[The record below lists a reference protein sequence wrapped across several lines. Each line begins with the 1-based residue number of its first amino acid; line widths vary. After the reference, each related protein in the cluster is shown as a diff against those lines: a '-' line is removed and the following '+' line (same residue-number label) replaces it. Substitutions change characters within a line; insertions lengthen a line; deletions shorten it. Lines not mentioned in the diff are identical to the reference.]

1 MPTYRNDRVSE
12 QVRKELARIIRE
24 EVKNPH
30 IPSDMLWVVS
40 ALVSRDLSHA
50 KVLVSVYGDEKTQKE
65 AIKALKSAEGF
76 IRRSLGRVLTT
87 RIVPELH
94 FELDDSIAYSIHIQQ
109 VLNAIEKDQERN
121 ESND

>member
-24 EVKNPH
+24 EVKNPN
-30 IPSDMLWVVS
+30 IPSDMLSVVS
-40 ALVSRDLSHA
+40 AEVTRDLSHA
-50 KVLVSVYGDEKTQKE
+50 RVLISVYADEEKQKK
-65 AIKALKSAEGF
+65 AIKALKSAEGL
-76 IRRSLGRVLTT
+76 IRRQLGRCLTT

-109 VLNAIEKDQERN
+109 VLNSIEKDKGSD
-121 ESND
+121 ESED

>member
-30 IPSDMLWVVS
+30 IPSDMLSVVS
-40 ALVSRDLSHA
+40 AQVSRDLSHA
-50 KVLVSVYGDEKTQKE
+50 KVLVSIYGDEKTQRE
-65 AIKALKSAEGF
+65 ALKALKSAEGF

-87 RIVPELH
+87 RIVQMCIR
-94 FELDDSIAYSIHIQQ
+94 DSPG
-109 VLNAIEKDQERN
+109 NAG
-121 ESND
+121 

>member
-24 EVKNPH
+24 EVKNPN
-30 IPSDMLWVVS
+30 IPSDMLSVVS
-40 ALVSRDLSHA
+40 AEVTRDLSHA
-50 KVLVSVYGDEKTQKE
+50 RVLVSVYGDEEKQKK

-76 IRRSLGRVLTT
+76 IRRQLGRCLTT

-109 VLNAIEKDQERN
+109 VLNSIEKGKSDD
-121 ESND
+121 ESED

>member
-30 IPSDMLWVVS
+30 IPSDMLSVVS
-40 ALVSRDLSHA
+40 AQVSRDLYHA

-65 AIKALKSAEGF
+65 ALKALKSAEGF

-109 VLNAIEKDQERN
+109 VLNAIEKDKAHDEP
-121 ESND
+121 ND